1 MDGYKYLIAKVKA
14 SRGNQSRLGSFA
26 SIGCATYDFHGD
38 DAVGYG
44 PNYMVVADGVSGTQK
59 ASGVLARLLVAESLN
74 ALEKLRKRAVDEPIK
89 LVDFRNQMT
98 LAIQEARHMTQRKG
112 RFDSALTA
120 VYLDTST
127 HQLFVFNIGDC
138 KCVLIRN
145 GAVVFESDAIIYDFN
160 VPAVVSTN
168 NEIHYP
174 SECVEL
180 QVVPYQTGDICMVF
194 SDGVHDNLYVDQILR
209 AIAQHPT
216 HGTDIARAT
225 VRACRATFVSSHDY
239 IPFAVAAAG
248 FCATAMEEMKANEN
262 ITPEDFHAFQEK
274 CSALPKFS
282 HRPIF
287 GKEKRVK
294 NLAFYSASNLLTF
307 AGKKL
312 GKKDDVSVCCGILA

>member
-1 MDGYKYLIAKVKA
+1 MDGYKYLLAKMKA

-26 SIGCATYDFHGD
+26 SVGCASYDFHGD

-59 ASGVLARLLVAESLN
+59 ASGVLARLLVAETLN
-74 ALEKLRKRAVDEPIK
+74 GLEKLRRRALEEPIK
-89 LVDFRNQMT
+89 TTDFRNQMA
-98 LAIQEARHMTQRKG
+98 LAIQEARHMTRRKG

-120 VYLDTST
+120 VYLDASTS
-127 HQLFVFNIGDC
+127 QLFVFNIGDC
-138 KCVLIRN
+138 KCVLVRN

-160 VPAVVSTN
+160 VPAVVSTHN
-168 NEIHYP
+168 DIHYP
-174 SECVEL
+174 SESVEL
-180 QVVPYQTGDICMVF
+180 QVATYMPGDICMVF
-194 SDGVHDNLYVDQILR
+194 SDGVHDNLYVDQVLR
-209 AIAQHPT
+209 AIAAHPA

-225 VRACRATFVSSHDY
+225 VRACRDTFAGSTDF

-248 FCATAMEEMKANEN
+248 FCATAMEEMKTNDA
-262 ITPEDFHAFQEK
+262 ISAEDFDAFEK
-274 CSALPKFS
+274 KCAGLPGLD
-282 HRPIF
+282 RPIF

-312 GKKDDVSVCCGILA
+312 GKKDDISVCCGIIA